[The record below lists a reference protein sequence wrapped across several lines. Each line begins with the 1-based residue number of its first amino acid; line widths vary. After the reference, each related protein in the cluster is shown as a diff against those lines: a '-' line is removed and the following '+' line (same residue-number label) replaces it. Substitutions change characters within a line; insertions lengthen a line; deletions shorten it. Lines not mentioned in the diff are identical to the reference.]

1 MLEPFRGFLFVKI
14 QMKMRLAFW
23 LESQILYQYVSK
35 YEGDLLEKYYFAE
48 HKLEWEVIDGGLK
61 NKIEIAYPISLSRLG
76 QERNKFNALEGLGG
90 SHGNIRAKAAE
101 DVSTI
106 FQNNLKSQQLVMD
119 ANGTKPL
126 LSNFTY
132 DDDVTVRTKALG
144 AIFSE

>member
-1 MLEPFRGFLFVKI
+1 M
-14 QMKMRLAFW
+14 
-23 LESQILYQYVSK
+23 YVSK
-35 YEGDLLEKYYFAE
+35 YEGDLLEKCYFAE

-132 DDDVTVRTKALG
+132 DDDVTVRTKELG

>member
-1 MLEPFRGFLFVKI
+1 MHSMSL
-14 QMKMRLAFW
+14 LAFW

-35 YEGDLLEKYYFAE
+35 YEGDLLEKCYFAE

-76 QERNKFNALEGLGG
+76 QERNKFNALEGNRFRS